1 MVFAIIILSFAPI
14 LFLIGLIKIFWKTK
28 VGKGLDDL
36 GDDLRCVALVLD
48 KLGNVT
54 IFNWLDFSSP
64 ETPKYG
70 DPHQTI
76 SEVLFIRSKVHK
88 LTFLDGLIFKLI
100 DGVDK
105 GHFEVFEPKELLL
118 KDNVATYVGVDRLSA
133 EFDTEEELEQ
143 FVTNNELMELEFKNL
158 E

>member
-1 MVFAIIILSFAPI
+1 MKVALKRILTIIKWIFLMVFAIIILSFAPI
-14 LFLIGLIKIFWKTK
+14 FFLIGLVKIFYKTK

-54 IFNWLDFSSP
+54 IFNWLDFSSA

-70 DPHQTI
+70 NPTQTI
-76 SEVLFIRSKVHK
+76 SEVLYLRNKVNK
-88 LTFLDGLIFKLI
+88 LTFLDGIIFKLI

-105 GHFEVFEPKELLL
+105 GHFEVFNDKEIL
-118 KDNVATYVGVDRLSA
+118 
-133 EFDTEEELEQ
+133 
-143 FVTNNELMELEFKNL
+143 
-158 E
+158 

>member
-36 GDDLRCVALVLD
+36 GDDFRCVALVLD

-54 IFNWLDFSSP
+54 VFNWLDFSSP

-76 SEVLFIRSKVHK
+76 SEVMYLRNKVNK
-88 LTFLDGLIFKLI
+88 LTFLDQIIFKMI

-105 GHFEVFEPKELLL
+105 GHFEVFDDKAIL
-118 KDNVATYVGVDRLSA
+118 
-133 EFDTEEELEQ
+133 
-143 FVTNNELMELEFKNL
+143 
-158 E
+158 

>member
-1 MVFAIIILSFAPI
+1 MKIAFKRILTIIKWIFLMIFAIIILSFAPI

-54 IFNWLDFSSP
+54 IFNWLDFSSA

-70 DPHQTI
+70 NPTQTI
-76 SEVLFIRSKVHK
+76 SEVLYLRNKVNK

-105 GHFEVFEPKELLL
+105 GHFEAFNDKAIL
-118 KDNVATYVGVDRLSA
+118 
-133 EFDTEEELEQ
+133 
-143 FVTNNELMELEFKNL
+143 
-158 E
+158 

>member
-1 MVFAIIILSFAPI
+1 MVFAIIILSFAPF

-54 IFNWLDFSSP
+54 VFNWLDFSSE

-70 DPHQTI
+70 NPTQTI
-76 SEVLFIRSKVHK
+76 SEVLYLRNKVNK
-88 LTFLDGLIFKLI
+88 LTFLDCLIFKLI
-100 DGVDK
+100 DGLDK
-105 GHFEVFEPKELLL
+105 GHFEVFEPKEGIL
-118 KDNVATYVGVDRLSA
+118 KHL
-133 EFDTEEELEQ
+133 
-143 FVTNNELMELEFKNL
+143 K
-158 E
+158 